1 MRRTTFL
8 TTVLGAVVVLYV
20 LAALLYM
27 AVMPDLNH
35 DEHQFMASAYLVATQ
50 GLQPYRDFAYFH
62 MPNLVYLYAW
72 LLPLTDYPFLVIRLF
87 TGACALAIAATIFLM
102 ARSILSN
109 YATAPRLLIA
119 FGSVLLFVNSPVLA
133 AATAHVWNHTPATLC
148 ALLTLAFYLQA
159 LRRGAVRYFFLS
171 GLSLGMAIGIR
182 VSFAPMVVPF
192 LVVLFLPSIAK
203 EIRRWPS
210 FAAFTGGGILA
221 NLPALYFLAT
231 SPAQFVFGNLGYAT
245 LNTLYRQE
253 LGFEGSMSLLEKLI
267 YFVRV
272 VLFKPGDLSIVLIAL
287 YIFLYICFK
296 VGVKQIRTA
305 PVAQPS
311 VVLVPLVIPFL
322 YIGSIAPT
330 PLWQQYFF
338 APVPFLLVGI
348 LYGLNYWPNKKGRPT
363 STRLFLLCAVLS
375 VAFGP
380 FAQAREA
387 LPLLFQVKQW
397 FPMTMHQVANEVA
410 HELAAV
416 ADTNPTATTVLTLAP
431 LYAVEAGAPIYLQF
445 ATGPF
450 AWRVG
455 HLLSPAERQKQN
467 IISPFDLSILLEQEA
482 PAAILL
488 TNKRNDEAA
497 EQPLAQAAQQ
507 LGFHPRHLSDGSTL
521 WVKSP

>member
-8 TTVLGAVVVLYV
+8 TTALVTVGVLYV

-27 AVMPDLNH
+27 SVTPALNH

-50 GLQPYRDFAYFH
+50 GLHPYRDFAYFH
-62 MPNLVYLYAW
+62 MPNLVYIYAW

-102 ARSILSN
+102 ARSILSH
-109 YATAPRLLIA
+109 YATATRLLIA
-119 FGSVLLFVNSPVLA
+119 LGIVLLFVNSPVLA

-148 ALLTLAFYLQA
+148 ALLALAFYLQA
-159 LRRGAVRYFFLS
+159 LRRGAVRSFFLS

-182 VSFAPMVVPF
+182 VSFVPMVVPF

-210 FAAFTGGGILA
+210 FVAFTVGGILA

-231 SPAQFVFGNLGYAT
+231 SSAQFVFGNLGYAT

-287 YIFLYICFK
+287 YIFLYIFFK
-296 VGVKQIRTA
+296 FGVKQIRTA
-305 PVAQPS
+305 PLAQPNML
-311 VVLVPLVIPFL
+311 LVPLVIPFL
-322 YIGSIAPT
+322 YIGAIAPT
-330 PLWQQYFF
+330 PLWHQYFF
-338 APVPFLLVGI
+338 APMPFLLVGI
-348 LYGLNYWPNKKGRPT
+348 LYGLNYWPDEKGRPT
-363 STRLFLLCAVLS
+363 ITRLFLLFAVVS

-380 FAQAREA
+380 FVQSRED
-387 LPLLFQVKQW
+387 LPLLFQVNQW
-397 FPMTMHQVANEVA
+397 FPMTMHQVATEVA
-410 HELAAV
+410 HELAAT
-416 ADTNPTATTVLTLAP
+416 AETNPTATNVLTLAP
-431 LYAVEAGAPIYLQF
+431 LYAIEAGAPIYPQF
-445 ATGPF
+445 VTGPF
-450 AWRVG
+450 AWRVS
-455 HLLSPAERQKQN
+455 HLLSPTERQKQK
-467 IISPFDLSILLEQEA
+467 IISPSELATLVEQEA
-482 PAAILL
+482 PAVILL

-521 WVKSP
+521 WIKSP